1 MSLGIIEQPHGEV
14 RLGSFLQE
22 SFANPA
28 WEEFRAAIAFVKYS
42 GAKHVKKE
50 LAAFS
55 LRARVRISVGI
66 DAGGTSVEGLSALL
80 EAVGDK
86 GDIWVYHNAG
96 NSTFHPKVYL
106 FKNAT
111 TAELVVGSGNLTEG
125 GLFTNYE
132 ASLRVCLD
140 LHADEHAALLAE
152 VETMLD
158 RWCGAQEGICYRL
171 DAELLKL
178 VAEREIVLTEA
189 QSREVEEG
197 RAGRA
202 KVEAEAAIFKRVSV
216 PAAPVVPRDKASADI
231 PEDVLAADEV
241 EVAPPEPAAPQEGH
255 YTVFLM
261 TLQQTDVGRGQT
273 TEGTS
278 QRSPEIFIPL
288 AARDADPEFWG
299 WPGLFTEDHSK
310 PGKMDR
316 TTVKMRVGASIVDVN
331 MMTWPDKHDFRLRS
345 ENIRSAGN
353 VGDILRMERADGTG
367 GFTYYVEVIPQN
379 TVQHG
384 TNLALCVNTVRNS
397 VRRWGYI

>member
-1 MSLGIIEQPHGEV
+1 MSLKIIEQPHGTF

-42 GAKHVKKE
+42 GTKHIKKE

-55 LRARVRISVGI
+55 QRAKVSMSVGI
-66 DAGGTSVEGLSALL
+66 DAGGTSLEGLSALL
-80 EAVGDK
+80 EAVEDR

-106 FKNAT
+106 FKNAA
-111 TAELVVGSGNLTEG
+111 TAEVVVGSGNLTEG

-132 ASLRVCLD
+132 ASLKVSLD
-140 LHADEHAALLAE
+140 LTTDEHAALLAE

-158 RWCGAQEGICYRL
+158 RWCGTQEGICYKL
-171 DAELLKL
+171 DSELLKL
-178 VAEREIVLTEA
+178 VTEREIVLTEA
-189 QSREVEEG
+189 QSREAEEG
-197 RAGRA
+197 RADRP
-202 KVEAEAAIFKRVSV
+202 KTEAETAIFKRVSV
-216 PAAPVVPRDKASADI
+216 PAAPVVRRDKVSPDI
-231 PEDVLAADEV
+231 PEEVLAGDEA
-241 EVAPPEPAAPQEGH
+241 EVAPPEPAAPQAGH

-261 TLQQTDVGRGQT
+261 TLQQTDVGRGQI

-288 AARDADPEFWG
+288 AARDTDPEFWG
-299 WPGLFTEDHSK
+299 WPGLFTEDATK

-316 TTVKMRVGASIVDVN
+316 TAVKMRVGTSIVDVN

-367 GFTYYVEVIPQN
+367 GFTYYVEIIPQN
-379 TVQHG
+379 TIQHS